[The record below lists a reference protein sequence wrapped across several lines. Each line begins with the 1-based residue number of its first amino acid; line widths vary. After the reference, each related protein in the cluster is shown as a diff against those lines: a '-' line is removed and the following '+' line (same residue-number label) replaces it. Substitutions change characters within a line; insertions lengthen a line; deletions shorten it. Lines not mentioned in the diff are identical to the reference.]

1 MNDDFL
7 HRLRKAPPPEFLDG
21 LKARLERQSPLARTR
36 ARRFPFSRGLIVGVL
51 LGSVAFAITSL
62 SVNRAPTSLE
72 AFLEAPARLL
82 ARLGGSSSQSVD
94 SQHQRPAPLAPAWL
108 PKHVAPASQGETN
121 DHPPASDTAVLV
133 NSPPAATAD
142 RPATDARLPA
152 TQSAS
157 PASRYVGFGVGF
169 TVGAPRGTY
178 PHAQAV
184 AERLRT
190 ALGVKVSL
198 ETSGANISSLCST
211 DYKRGSSNLVELSHR
226 IAPTELRNCDFTIK
240 ELKVGHQA
248 IVIARSRLYGSMQ
261 LSARGLFLALARQV
275 PVPTDPTQLMDNPYT
290 TWNQIDSTLPDDR
303 IHILGPGPGLV
314 QGKLAAALLL
324 EAGCNTYPWI
334 ADLRVTD
341 PARYDEICTN
351 VRGDDAYEV
360 SAEGAATYTERLVRE
375 PTMLGIFTLSEFD
388 GSMDKLAASVID
400 SVTPSP
406 ETIAAATYPGSRTLY
421 VYARQYYYT
430 PNSTFGG
437 LINAYL
443 APLTPYDHAP
453 GDWGFVPLYTSERA
467 DVEAILQGLRPPS
480 RF

>member
-21 LKARLERQSPLARTR
+21 LKVRLERQSPLARTP

-72 AFLEAPARLL
+72 AFFKAPAQLL
-82 ARLGGSSSQSVD
+82 ARLGGGSSQGGD
-94 SQHQRPAPLAPAWL
+94 SQHHRPAPLGPAWL
-108 PKHVAPASQGETN
+108 PKHAAPASQGETDAN
-121 DHPPASDTAVLV
+121 PPASGTAVIV
-133 NSPPAATAD
+133 NSSPSATAD
-142 RPATDARLPA
+142 RPATDARSPA
-152 TQSAS
+152 TQAAS
-157 PASRYVGFGVGF
+157 PLSRYVGF
-169 TVGAPRGTY
+169 TVGAPPGTY
-178 PHAQAV
+178 PHAQTV
-184 AERLRT
+184 AERLGR
-190 ALGVKVSL
+190 ALGGVKVSL
-198 ETSGANISSLCST
+198 EMGGAAVGSLCST
-211 DYKRGSSNLVELSHR
+211 DYKGGSTNVVELAR
-226 IAPTELRNCDFTIK
+226 RVTPTELRNCDFIIK

-248 IVIARSRLYGSMQ
+248 IVIARSGLYGPMQ
-261 LSARGLFLALARQV
+261 LSARRLFLALARQV

-290 TWNQIDSTLPDDR
+290 TWNQIDSALPDDR
-303 IHILGPGPGLV
+303 IHIVGPGLGLV
-314 QGKLAAALLL
+314 QGKLTAALLL

-334 ADLRVTD
+334 ADLHVTD

-360 SAEGAATYTERLVRE
+360 SAEGAAAYTERLVRE
-375 PTMLGIFTLSEFD
+375 PTMLGIFTLPEFD

-400 SVTPSP
+400 GVAPSP

-421 VYARQYYYT
+421 LYTKQYYYT
-430 PNSTFGG
+430 TNNTFGM
-437 LINAYL
+437 LVNAYL

-453 GDWGFVPLYTSERA
+453 GDWGFVPLDAAERA
-467 DVEAILQGLRPPS
+467 DVETILQGMRLPA